1 LWNVHEAPDQGEV
14 MDSIVAS
21 RSQPRYAAGIVAGR
35 PWRHYAALAAFFVVL
50 VAGLY
55 YVKWHPYYLRSF
67 VAASQ
72 HSIGSSIL
80 TGGES
85 AVPAPSWEAAWGY
98 AIAYSKAIWQ
108 AMVLGLLIGSAV
120 QAAVVPQRWIERLF
134 GRQGFGSVVAGGLA
148 AVPGM
153 MCTCCSAP
161 VVVGMRRARSSVG
174 SAVAFWLANPLLNPA
189 TLVFTGFVLGWQWVG
204 LRLAFA
210 LLVVFGVAYLAER
223 LMGSAETVPADDVGL
238 TGPTDAPEPADGF
251 LLRWGRELWRL
262 SIRLIPEYVIIVLA
276 LGAARA
282 WLFPAM
288 PADAG
293 NDVLWIAFLAVAGTA
308 FVIPTA
314 GEVPIVQSLMA
325 LGVGAGPA
333 AALMVTLPSVSV
345 PAAVMVSRVLP
356 QRVVWFVAAC
366 VALSGLACGLVAVLL
381 GF

>member
-1 LWNVHEAPDQGEV
+1 
-14 MDSIVAS
+14 MDSIAASRSSRHDAASIVAS
-21 RSQPRYAAGIVAGR
+21 RTWRRYAAVAV
-35 PWRHYAALAAFFVVL
+35 FFVIL

-80 TGGES
+80 TGGAS
-85 AVPAPSWEAAWGY
+85 AVPAPSWDAAWGY
-98 AIAYSKAIWQ
+98 AVAYSKSIWQ

-120 QAAVVPQRWIERLF
+120 QAAVIPQRWIERLF
-134 GRQGFGSVVAGGLA
+134 GRHDFSCIAAGGLA

-153 MCTCCSAP
+153 MCTCCAAP
-161 VVVGMRRARSSVG
+161 VVVGLRRAKSSVG

-189 TLVFTGFVLGWQWVG
+189 TLVFTGFVLGWQWTG
-204 LRLAFA
+204 LRLASA
-210 LLVVFGVAYLAER
+210 LLVVFGVAYLAQR
-223 LMGSAETVPADDVGL
+223 IMGSAEAASSGIGPAEPAGV
-238 TGPTDAPEPADGF
+238 PEPTDGF

-288 PADAG
+288 PAGVG
-293 NDVLWIAFLAVAGTA
+293 NDVVWIAFLAIAGTA

-325 LGVGAGPA
+325 LGIGSGPA
-333 AALMVTLPSVSV
+333 AALLVTLPAVSV

-356 QRVVWFVAAC
+356 QRVIWFVAAC
-366 VALSGLACGLVAVLL
+366 VALSGLACGLVATLL

>member
-1 LWNVHEAPDQGEV
+1 
-14 MDSIVAS
+14 MSSIVAS
-21 RSQPRYAAGIVAGR
+21 HSG
-35 PWRHYAALAAFFVVL
+35 RHYAAVAVFFVIL

-55 YVKWHPYYLRSF
+55 LVKWHPYYLRSF

-80 TGGES
+80 TGGAS
-85 AVPAPSWEAAWGY
+85 AAPSPSWDAAWGY

-134 GRQGFGSVVAGGLA
+134 GSQGFRGVAAGGLA

-153 MCTCCSAP
+153 MCTCCCAP
-161 VVVGMRRARSSVG
+161 VVVGLRRAKGSAG

-204 LRLAFA
+204 LRFVFA

-223 LMGSAETVPADDVGL
+223 VMGSAEAAPGGIGVAEPLQVPE
-238 TGPTDAPEPADGF
+238 PEPADGF
-251 LLRWGRELWRL
+251 FLRWGRELWRL

-282 WLFPAM
+282 WLFPVM
-288 PADAG
+288 PAGAG
-293 NDVLWIAFLAVAGTA
+293 SDVLWIAFMAIAGTA

-314 GEVPIVQSLMA
+314 GEVPIVQSLLA
-325 LGVGAGPA
+325 LGVGSGPA
-333 AALMVTLPSVSV
+333 AALLVTLPAVSV
-345 PAAVMVSRVLP
+345 PATVMVSRVLP

-366 VALSGLACGLVAVLL
+366 VALSGLACGLVAMLL
-381 GF
+381 GFG

>member
-1 LWNVHEAPDQGEV
+1 
-14 MDSIVAS
+14 MDSPVTS
-21 RSQPRYAAGIVAGR
+21 RS
-35 PWRHYAALAAFFVVL
+35 WRHPAAVVVFFVTL
-50 VAGLY
+50 VVGLY
-55 YVKWHPYYLRSF
+55 LVKWHPYYLRSF

-80 TGGES
+80 TGGAS
-85 AVPAPSWEAAWGY
+85 AVPAPSWDAAWGY
-98 AIAYSKAIWQ
+98 AIAYGKAIWQ
-108 AMVLGLLIGSAV
+108 AMVLGLLIGSGV
-120 QAAVVPQRWIERLF
+120 QAAVVPQRWIARLF
-134 GRQGFGSVVAGGLA
+134 GRQGFYGVAAGGLA

-161 VVVGMRRARSSVG
+161 VVVALRRAKSSVG
-174 SAVAFWLANPLLNPA
+174 SAVAFWLANPLLNLA
-189 TLVFTGFVLGWQWVG
+189 TLVFTGLVLGWQWVG

-223 LMGSAETVPADDVGL
+223 VVGGTKAAPDDIGFAEPPGVPE
-238 TGPTDAPEPADGF
+238 PTDGF
-251 LLRWGRELWRL
+251 FLRWGSELWRL
-262 SIRLIPEYVIIVLA
+262 SIRLVPEYVIIVLA

-288 PADAG
+288 PAGVG
-293 NDVLWIAFLAVAGTA
+293 NDVLWIACMAIAGMA

-333 AALMVTLPSVSV
+333 AALLVTLPAVSV

-356 QRVVWFVAAC
+356 QRVVWFVATC
-366 VALSGLACGLVAVLL
+366 VAVSGLACGLVATLL
-381 GF
+381 GL

>member
-1 LWNVHEAPDQGEV
+1 

-21 RSQPRYAAGIVAGR
+21 RS
-35 PWRHYAALAAFFVVL
+35 WRHSAAVAVFLVILVV
-50 VAGLY
+50 GLY
-55 YVKWHPYYLRSF
+55 LVKWHPYYLRSF

-80 TGGES
+80 TGGAS
-85 AVPAPSWEAAWGY
+85 AVPAPSWDAAWGY
-98 AIAYSKAIWQ
+98 AIAYGKAIWQ
-108 AMVLGLLIGSAV
+108 AMVLGLLIGSGV
-120 QAAVVPQRWIERLF
+120 QAAVVPQRFIERLF
-134 GRQGFGSVVAGGLA
+134 GRQGFHGIAAGGLA

-161 VVVGMRRARSSVG
+161 VVVALRRAKSSVG

-204 LRLAFA
+204 LRLVFA
-210 LLVVFGVAYLAER
+210 LLVVFGVPFLAER
-223 LMGSAETVPADDVGL
+223 LVGSAEVAPGGIGL
-238 TGPTDAPEPADGF
+238 AKPTDVPKPTDGF
-251 LLRWGRELWRL
+251 FLRWGHELWRL
-262 SIRLIPEYVIIVLA
+262 SSRLIPEYVIIVLA

-288 PADAG
+288 PGVG
-293 NDVLWIAFLAVAGTA
+293 NDVLWIACMAIAGMA

-325 LGVGAGPA
+325 LGVGSGPA
-333 AALMVTLPSVSV
+333 AALLVTLPAVSV

-356 QRVVWFVAAC
+356 QRVVWFVATC
-366 VALSGLACGLVAVLL
+366 VALSGLACGLVATLL
-381 GF
+381 GL

>member
-1 LWNVHEAPDQGEV
+1 
-14 MDSIVAS
+14 MDNIVAS
-21 RSQPRYAAGIVAGR
+21 RS
-35 PWRHYAALAAFFVVL
+35 WRHSAAVAVFFVIL
-50 VAGLY
+50 VVGLY
-55 YVKWHPYYLRSF
+55 LVKWHPYYLRSF

-80 TGGES
+80 TGGAS
-85 AVPAPSWEAAWGY
+85 AVPAPSWDAAWGY
-98 AIAYSKAIWQ
+98 AIAYGKAIWQ
-108 AMVLGLLIGSAV
+108 AMVLGLLIGSGV

-134 GRQGFGSVVAGGLA
+134 GRQGLSGVAAGGLA

-161 VVVGMRRARSSVG
+161 VVVALRRAKSSVG
-174 SAVAFWLANPLLNPA
+174 SAVAFWLANPLLNLA

-223 LMGSAETVPADDVGL
+223 VVGSAEVAPGDVGL
-238 TGPTDAPEPADGF
+238 PECLPEPTDGF
-251 LLRWGRELWRL
+251 LLRWGSELWRL

-288 PADAG
+288 PAGAG
-293 NDVLWIAFLAVAGTA
+293 NDVLWIACMAIAGMA

-325 LGVGAGPA
+325 LGVGSGPA
-333 AALMVTLPSVSV
+333 AALLVTLPAVSV

-356 QRVVWFVAAC
+356 QRVVWSVATG
-366 VALSGLACGLVAVLL
+366 VAVSGLACGLVATLL
-381 GF
+381 GL